1 MTQLT
6 EEEVELQKK
15 YAILRKHKKI
25 LSDLKKQRKES
36 MKSNSADGTNKVGM
50 EIDCLTIEPSLK
62 WNTSRPTRHVTHA
75 FHLGIKH
82 K

>member
-25 LSDLKKQRKES
+25 LSDLKKQRKEAL
-36 MKSNSADGTNKVGM
+36 KSNNADGANKVG
-50 EIDCLTIEPSLK
+50 
-62 WNTSRPTRHVTHA
+62 
-75 FHLGIKH
+75 
-82 K
+82 

>member
-25 LSDLKKQRKES
+25 LSELKKQRKEA
-36 MKSNSADGTNKVGM
+36 MKSNSADGANKV
-50 EIDCLTIEPSLK
+50 ISL
-62 WNTSRPTRHVTHA
+62 
-75 FHLGIKH
+75 
-82 K
+82 